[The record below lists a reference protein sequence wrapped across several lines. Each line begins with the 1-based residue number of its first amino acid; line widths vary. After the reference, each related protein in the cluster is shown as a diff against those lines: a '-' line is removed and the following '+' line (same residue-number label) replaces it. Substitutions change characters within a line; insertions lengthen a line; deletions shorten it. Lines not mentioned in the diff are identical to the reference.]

1 MLDLILENFI
11 SSEEQMKLRKRVQ
24 FSQEADEWIIGS
36 NDDNLIAQTK
46 SESALGQHIII
57 KFIDFEDQLASFQEW
72 L

>member
-11 SSEEQMKLRKRVQ
+11 SSKEQMKLRKRVQ

-57 KFIDFEDQLASFQEW
+57 KFID
-72 L
+72 

>member
-1 MLDLILENFI
+1 LKLLDLILENFI

-57 KFIDFEDQLASFQEW
+57 KFID
-72 L
+72 

>member
-57 KFIDFEDQLASFQEW
+57 KFID
-72 L
+72 

>member
-11 SSEEQMKLRKRVQ
+11 SNEEQMKLRKRVQ

-36 NDDNLIAQTK
+36 NDDNLIPQTK

-57 KFIDFEDQLASFQEW
+57 KFID
-72 L
+72 